1 MLKTLGKRILVNNLL
16 EYFENTA
23 KILSYEFLYLKRQN
37 CKNFLILANL
47 R

>member
-16 EYFENTA
+16 EYLYTA
-23 KILSYEFLYLKRQN
+23 KILSYEFLYLKGQN